1 MAFML
6 GSFTVPDYD
15 TWKQL
20 FESDKLGRGQAAKAY
35 TLYRGVED
43 PNQVIEALEFGSVA
57 EAQEFRE
64 RLLASGLLAG
74 RTIHLPPTVVEVA
87 ETGAYTVP

>member
-15 TWKQL
+15 TWKEL
-20 FESDKLGRGQAAKAY
+20 FESDKLGRAKAASAY

-43 PNQVIEALEFGSVA
+43 TDQVIEALEFATVE
-57 EAQEFRE
+57 EARAFRE

-74 RTIHLPPTVVEVA
+74 RTIHLPPTVVEHA
-87 ETGAYTVP
+87 EDGRYR